1 MTHRVLLIAPWE
13 EDPVVISLAKPEK
26 YSVLGAPV
34 DQGDLPMGFSL
45 RLLSIQILGIVCQMD
60 SP

>member
-1 MTHRVLLIAPWE
+1 MTHCVLLIAPWE
-13 EDPVVISLAKPEK
+13 EDPVVISLGKPEK
-26 YSVLGAPV
+26 CSVSGAPV

-45 RLLSIQILGIVCQMD
+45 RLLSIQILGIVCQTD